1 MNLTIIRTTR
11 TMKVILC
18 TEKGKE
24 IKEVNIPCLIPPDII
39 SWKGELFLIFT
50 TRNDVPTFWRRKPY
64 ELNI

>member
-1 MNLTIIRTTR
+1 
-11 TMKVILC
+11 MKVILC